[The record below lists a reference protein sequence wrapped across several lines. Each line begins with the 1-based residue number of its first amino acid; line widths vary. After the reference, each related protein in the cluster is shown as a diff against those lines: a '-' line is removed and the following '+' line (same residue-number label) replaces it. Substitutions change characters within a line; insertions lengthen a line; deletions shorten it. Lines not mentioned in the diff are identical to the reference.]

1 MKKIDR
7 EHWLKG
13 IATAKRSQ
21 DRGKLQA
28 AVTRLERV
36 QRQIEK
42 KLQVSVVSRWRV
54 ALLHQQIAVSRHNKG
69 TLPVGDQRTHQLI
82 DCWGKARKCR
92 APEMCR

>member
-42 KLQVSVVSRWRV
+42 KLQVSVVSRCFISKSLSV
-54 ALLHQQIAVSRHNKG
+54 G
-69 TLPVGDQRTHQLI
+69 TTKELSL
-82 DCWGKARKCR
+82 
-92 APEMCR
+92 